1 MTTAAQTRPVLVD
14 TNVASYMLVRSGEQ
28 RALWSE
34 HLLGRVLVIAVQTGV
49 ELLALPLTNNWG
61 ERKANRL
68 VETLD
73 GLPVVPVDVEVQQR
87 YVALSAW
94 GRRTGHAIGQPAQVA
109 DRWIAATALAH
120 DLELATQDG
129 HFDGIPDLKRLPA
142 V

>member
-28 RALWSE
+28 RALWSV
-34 HLLGRVLVIAVQTGV
+34 HLLGRVLVIAAQTRV

-68 VETLD
+68 VETL
-73 GLPVVPVDVEVQQR
+73 E
-87 YVALSAW
+87 
-94 GRRTGHAIGQPAQVA
+94 GQPAQVA